1 MQNAT
6 LNTSR
11 SLAATNCHDDAAL
24 RRGCA
29 PSVSS
34 FEGRTWSTLRVHD
47 DVRHQSERRAARRLD
62 DHVDRIR
69 KWAHSTSG
77 EFVVVHSGPTPD
89 DDRIEEMIAAL
100 HQGVDRGEASVVPG
114 EREVPELCI
123 ADDGSSP
130 LVARTW
136 QRLARDGVNTVTVRT
151 HPDPLDP
158 DEVIEVRGSMFVIRR
173 SVLDHEQPEEPKRA
187 IRRASWWAAMLVVT
201 IYATTQLVRIFSGSI
216 EVSDSEQRWL
226 DAARIGSVND
236 LAGEPIAG
244 SSLWPALMRVWLEV
258 FGVGGVRFM
267 SLVFAVIA
275 IACSANASSRLF
287 GRWAARTTAAI
298 LTIGLTTT
306 DITVRA
312 TPTTL
317 SMAALA
323 IALLGLALVETSDRQ
338 SWILMTGLACTV
350 AVVASYQAAV
360 FVVPLLLFL
369 TLTRGRAGWVESRAF
384 RLVLAAG
391 VLAWFLPTRTQSV
404 GFILAQRPGA
414 DLSDSIADAVLLAL
428 VVVALAATAAIGV
441 KSGVVRRRVLGLS
454 TSLFAVPFAR
464 LISDAPGSDD
474 ASVSI
479 AMMLV
484 APAIG
489 GAIAYLLAKNKH
501 GRSIVPEPRR
511 GAELLT
517 VDPGV
522 GRLEGSRI
530 RYANRQVRLAAG
542 LVTLGSV
549 WYLPW
554 AVLNV
559 DWRNWWLAVPFL
571 LANCVVVATALLS
584 AFNNRTRAIPLQIDV
599 AVGHEPLVGV
609 IVPTYSEPIYMVV
622 NTVNSILE
630 QDWPVDRL
638 RIVVSDDAHDEEMEA
653 AIREIAEQLPPGTVR
668 YNKPPKKG
676 DPMRMGESKSGN
688 LNSAII
694 MLGQSGCEFV
704 ETRDSDDLVGSTNFL
719 RATVGHLMLDPGLGF
734 VQTVKETTTSEG
746 DPFNNNEPFF
756 YRGMMLAR
764 NTDHGVFPCG
774 SGLVWRRAALR
785 EIGHFP
791 VWNLV
796 EDLHSGVLG
805 IRAGWRGLYVPIV
818 GAFAQHSPED
828 VANVFKQR
836 GTWAL
841 DTIRLAA
848 FDRFRGLPFRAR
860 LHFTEQVLFYL
871 LSIPLLTLMITPI
884 FGLLLNRFPLDTDAT
899 TYAVHFWG
907 FALSIELMLLALAAD
922 QPKGSLWRSRLLWI
936 GMAPVYATSA
946 VRALYFGASRK
957 PAYKVTRKTD
967 NHQVYVRMVKVHWL
981 LLATTVVALFV
992 AVVRDSL
999 LLDLDLGSAYWA
1011 VVGLVGLGSF
1021 IRLSWFGVDLKTR
1034 ALERA
1039 GVARLWTFVTRA
1051 IGPGRGGQ
1059 AVETTQSTGS

>member
-1 MQNAT
+1 MK
-6 LNTSR
+6 
-11 SLAATNCHDDAAL
+11 
-24 RRGCA
+24 
-29 PSVSS
+29 
-34 FEGRTWSTLRVHD
+34 RVA
-47 DVRHQSERRAARRLD
+47 SKASAK
-62 DHVDRIR
+62 I
-69 KWAHSTSG
+69 
-77 EFVVVHSGPTPD
+77 PD
-89 DDRIEEMIAAL
+89 
-100 HQGVDRGEASVVPG
+100 
-114 EREVPELCI
+114 LCV

-130 LVARTW
+130 IVARTW
-136 QRLARDGVNTVTVRT
+136 QRLARSGVNTVTVRS
-151 HPDPLDP
+151 HPDSLDP
-158 DEVIEVRGSMFVIRR
+158 EATPAFDGSMFVVRR
-173 SVLDHEQPEEPKRA
+173 SKLGVDSTEAPKRA
-187 IRRASWWAAMLVVT
+187 TRRASWWAAMIVVAV
-201 IYATTQLVRIFSGSI
+201 YATSQLIRILSGSI
-216 EVSDSEQRWL
+216 PVTDSEQRWL

-236 LAGEPIAG
+236 LAGDPIAG
-244 SSLWPALMRVWLEV
+244 SSLWPALMRTILDV
-258 FGVGGVRFM
+258 FGVGGVRFT
-267 SLVFAVIA
+267 SLVFAVVA
-275 IACSANASSRLF
+275 IGCSANASSRLF

-298 LTIGLTTT
+298 LAIGLTTT
-306 DITVRA
+306 DITVGA
-312 TPTTL
+312 TPATL

-323 IALLGLALVETSDRQ
+323 VALLGLALVESSDRQ

-350 AVVASYQAAV
+350 AVVASYASIV

-369 TLTRGRAGWVESRAF
+369 TMTRGRAGWVESRAF
-384 RLVLAAG
+384 RLVLTAG

-404 GFILAQRPGA
+404 GFILAQRPEA
-414 DLSDSIADAVLLAL
+414 DLSESIADTVLLAL
-428 VVVALAATAAIGV
+428 VVLTVGAGAAVGMR
-441 KSGVVRRRVLGLS
+441 SGVVRRRVLSLS
-454 TSLFAVPFAR
+454 TSLFAVPFAT

-474 ASVSI
+474 ANLAI
-479 AMMLV
+479 AMVLV

-489 GAIAYLLAKNKH
+489 GAIAFLLARNKH
-501 GRSIVPEPRR
+501 GHSIVPDPRR
-511 GAELLT
+511 GADILT
-517 VDPGV
+517 VDPDV
-522 GRLEGSRI
+522 GRLEGARI
-530 RYANRQVRLAAG
+530 RYANRQVRLAAA
-542 LVTLGSV
+542 LVTIGSA

-554 AVLNV
+554 AVMNV

-571 LANCVVVATALLS
+571 MANCVVVTTALLS

-599 AVGHEPLVGV
+599 AVGHEPLIGV
-609 IVPTYSEPIYMVV
+609 IVPTYSEPIYMVT
-622 NTVNSILE
+622 NTVHSILD
-630 QDWPVDRL
+630 QDWPVERL

-653 AIREIAEQLPPGTVR
+653 AILAIAETLPPDTVR

-676 DPMRMGESKSGN
+676 DPGRMGDSKSGN
-688 LNSAII
+688 LNSAILL
-694 MLGQSGCEFV
+694 LGQMNCEFV
-704 ETRDSDDLVGSTNFL
+704 ETRDSDDLVGSSNFL
-719 RATVGHLMLDPGLGF
+719 RATVSHLMLDPGIGF

-764 NTDHGVFPCG
+764 NTDWGVFPCG

-848 FDRFRGLPFRAR
+848 FDRFRDLPFRAR

-871 LSIPLLTLMITPI
+871 LSIPLLTLMVTPI
-884 FGLLLNRFPLDTDAT
+884 FGLLFNRFPLDTDAT

-907 FALSIELMLLALAAD
+907 FALAIELMLLALAAD
-922 QPKGSLWRSRLLWI
+922 QPKGALWRSRLLWI

-967 NHQVYVRMVKVHWL
+967 AHQVYVRMVKVHWII
-981 LLATTVVALFV
+981 LAMTVLALFV

-1011 VVGLVGLGSF
+1011 VVGLVGLGAF
-1021 IRLSWFGVDLKTR
+1021 IRLSWFGVDLKQR

-1039 GVARLWTFVTRA
+1039 GVAWVWSHLVRSDRDDEEDE
-1051 IGPGRGGQ
+1051 Q
-1059 AVETTQSTGS
+1059 AEVESAPAPVEPQLSP

>member
-1 MQNAT
+1 MRDTGIGSGRGAT
-6 LNTSR
+6 
-11 SLAATNCHDDAAL
+11 
-24 RRGCA
+24 
-29 PSVSS
+29 
-34 FEGRTWSTLRVHD
+34 
-47 DVRHQSERRAARRLD
+47 RRLD
-62 DHVDRIR
+62 ARVDRVR
-69 KWAHSTSG
+69 DWMRSTSG
-77 EFVVVHSGPTPD
+77 DYVVVHTGATPHPD
-89 DDRIEEMIAAL
+89 DIESMIAAL
-100 HQGVDRGEASVVPG
+100 QCSVDRGEVSIVEG
-114 EREVPELCI
+114 EREIPDLCI
-123 ADDGSSP
+123 ADNGQSP
-130 LVARTW
+130 IVTRSW
-136 QRLARDGVNTVTVRT
+136 QRLTRDGINTVTVRV

-158 DEVIEVRGSMFVIRR
+158 DETSRRDAPMFVLRR
-173 SVLDHEQPEEPKRA
+173 SVLDRESPEPPVRA
-187 IRRASWWAAMLVVT
+187 TRRASWWAAMLVVA

-216 EVSDSEQRWL
+216 DVSESEQRWL
-226 DAARIGSVND
+226 NAARAGSVND

-244 SSLWPALMRVWLEV
+244 SSLWPSLMRMWLET

-267 SLVFAVIA
+267 SLLFAVIA

-287 GRWAARTTAAI
+287 GRWAARTTAAV
-298 LTIGLTTT
+298 LTVGLTTT
-306 DITVRA
+306 DITVAA

-323 IALLGLALVETSDRQ
+323 IALLGLTLVETSDRQ

-350 AVVASYQAAV
+350 AVVASYQAVV

-404 GFILAQRPGA
+404 GFILAQRPEA
-414 DLSDSIADAVLLAL
+414 DLSDSVADAVLLA
-428 VVVALAATAAIGV
+428 VVVGGLMATAAIGLR
-441 KSGVVRRRVLGLS
+441 SGIVRRRVLSLS

-474 ASVSI
+474 ANVSI
-479 AMMLV
+479 AMILV

-489 GAIAYLLAKNKH
+489 GAIAYLLARNEH
-501 GRSIVPEPRR
+501 GRSIVPEPRE

-517 VDPGV
+517 VDPGI
-522 GRLEGSRI
+522 GRLDGVRI
-530 RYANRQVRLAAG
+530 RYANRQVRLAAA
-542 LVTLGSV
+542 LVTIGSA

-554 AVLNV
+554 AVMNV

-571 LANCVVVATALLS
+571 LANCVVVSTALLS
-584 AFNNRTRAIPLQIDV
+584 AFNNRTRAIPLQVDV
-599 AVGHEPLVGV
+599 AVGHEPLIGV
-609 IVPTYSEPIYMVV
+609 IVPTYSEPIHMVT
-622 NTVNSILE
+622 NTVNSILD
-630 QDWPVDRL
+630 QDWPVERL
-638 RIVVSDDAHDEEMEA
+638 RIVVSDDAHDEDMEA
-653 AIREIAEQLPPGTVR
+653 AIMDIARQLPPDTVR

-676 DPMRMGESKSGN
+676 DPARVGESKSGN

-694 MLGQSGCEFV
+694 MLGQSNCEYV
-704 ETRDSDDLVGSTNFL
+704 ETRDSDDLVGSSNFL
-719 RATVGHLMLDPGLGF
+719 RATVSHLMLDPGLGF

-764 NTDHGVFPCG
+764 NTDHGIFPCG

-860 LHFTEQVLFYL
+860 LHFLEQVLFYL
-871 LSIPLLTLMITPI
+871 LSIPLLILMVTPI

-907 FALSIELMLLALAAD
+907 FALAIELMLLALAAD

-967 NHQVYVRMVKVHWL
+967 NHQVYVRMVKVHWM
-981 LLATTVVALFV
+981 LLALTVLALFV

-1011 VVGLVGLGSF
+1011 VVGLVGLGAF
-1021 IRLSWFGVDLKTR
+1021 IRLSWFGVDLRTR
-1034 ALERA
+1034 ALDRA
-1039 GVARLWTFVTRA
+1039 GLTKVWSLLSSASRA
-1051 IGPGRGGQ
+1051 GRADPLEATNTAG
-1059 AVETTQSTGS
+1059 